1 MYFDHNY
8 FHHCRFRLI
17 NDAALFA
24 KEDGLKSV
32 NYTNMMILK
41 KKLYTLIHVSI
52 EESYYM
58 KVIVYH
64 F

>member
-1 MYFDHNY
+1 MYFDY
-8 FHHCRFRLI
+8 CRFRLVS
-17 NDAALFA
+17 DAALFA

-32 NYTNMMILK
+32 KYKSMMILK